1 MDQQAAVDALEE
13 LGLSTYEAKVFIALV
28 TLGVGSA
35 SDVAR
40 VVDVPRSQVYG
51 AADRLEERG
60 LVAIQQSSPIQYR
73 AVDLEEANAQLRRRF
88 ERAETQAF
96 DYLRQ
101 VEREAEPEGEQEG
114 VWTVEGFDTVTTR
127 IERLVGEAESSV
139 LFATEH
145 LALATDEVVA
155 ALAAASDRGL
165 SVQVVGGDPAVLDRF
180 GDGVE
185 THELAEFR
193 DWEGRSGRLLIT
205 DGTTVL
211 LSVVDER
218 TGAGGDTGSDPGE
231 TAIWSAET
239 AFADVFIQL
248 IEGRLG
254 AH

>member
-73 AVDLEEANAQLRRRF
+73 AVDLEEASAQLRRRF
-88 ERAETQAF
+88 ERAESQAF
-96 DYLRQ
+96 DYLRA
-101 VEREAEPEGEQEG
+101 VEREGEPEGQQEG

-127 IERLVGEAESSV
+127 ITRLVEEAESSV

-145 LALATDEVVA
+145 PPLATDEVVE
-155 ALAAASDRGL
+155 ALAAARDRGL
-165 SVQVVGGDPAVLDRF
+165 SVQVVGGDRGVLDRF
-180 GDGVE
+180 DADGVE
-185 THELAEFR
+185 THELTEFR
-193 DWEGRSGRLLIT
+193 DWESRSGRLLIA
-205 DGTTVL
+205 DGATVL
-211 LSVVDER
+211 LSVVDDGVGE
-218 TGAGGDTGSDPGE
+218 GDAPAE

-239 AFADVFIQL
+239 AFAGVFIRL

-254 AH
+254 AR